1 MVRAAALFY
10 SGLWVPWR
18 ETGAAAMPPQHGV
31 CEVCILKMI
40 LDFAHTRSRL
50 TRHPNRWGD
59 RVAKTPFQHPYG
71 ATVRAR
77 HATFRASS
85 WSMGAAITCALKLF
99 LASSQPPR
107 SHITHTPQLHINFSH
122 GLVVWSMV
130 LPYAE
135 RQRERL
141 CWRPR
146 CRMFEASLSRSRG
159 STHPGQ
165 AAI

>member
-1 MVRAAALFY
+1 MHGESRGHVLFRALGALARDRGRGHAAPTWRVR
-10 SGLWVPWR
+10 SV
-18 ETGAAAMPPQHGV
+18 H
-31 CEVCILKMI
+31 
-40 LDFAHTRSRL
+40 FAHTRSRL